1 MRRIAVIAAGV
12 ILTATAVQ
20 ADDSTVSTQTTTP
33 APVAAAPQ
41 AAPVVRQ
48 TTTYRP
54 VQRREQSF
62 FGRVMEL
69 ERRKNAWIRRTF
81 SNDLIRLRG
90 YHAPQESLNQ
100 RLSTA
105 IGFRSRSFRFVIV
118 QVHDV

>member
-12 ILTATAVQ
+12 ILTTATAVQ
-20 ADDSTVSTQTTTP
+20 ADVNTVSTQTTTP
-33 APVAAAPQ
+33 APVATAPQ

-54 VQRREQSF
+54 APRKEQSF

-81 SNDLIRLRG
+81 F
-90 YHAPQESLNQ
+90 Q
-100 RLSTA
+100 
-105 IGFRSRSFRFVIV
+105 
-118 QVHDV
+118 

>member
-20 ADDSTVSTQTTTP
+20 ADVNTVSTQTTTQ
-33 APVAAAPQ
+33 APVATAPQ

-54 VQRREQSF
+54 APRNQSF

-81 SNDLIRLRG
+81 F
-90 YHAPQESLNQ
+90 Q
-100 RLSTA
+100 
-105 IGFRSRSFRFVIV
+105 
-118 QVHDV
+118 